1 MNLPQHLSFT
11 TQLHFETEFN
21 IMTECTFHRF
31 LDAVG
36 KEFKDGDFRKELGV
50 KALKE
55 VNELIDSR
63 VQLSAAVEEMRKQFK
78 IVTTANVK
86 LNEDLNLKHNEKEAE
101 IEKVK
106 KEAEER
112 LTRSVSAAKFASEV
126 LIQDALTQKDT
137 AIAALQT
144 KHATDLG
151 ELNDRIREK
160 EEEIQRVRDEL
171 TSATTEMVKE
181 NQDLRMEVFAK
192 DASLK
197 EKDKTIT
204 QIKADLKRM
213 SGQVRSYADTNAEL
227 KKTATAFTQL
237 SPLVDQ
243 FENIGTLFETLTNA
257 FKKTKTDHPGAQWP
271 STDGSFTLNNETA
284 P

>member
-1 MNLPQHLSFT
+1 
-11 TQLHFETEFN
+11 
-21 IMTECTFHRF
+21 MTECTFHRF

-63 VQLSAAVEEMRKQFK
+63 VQLSAAVDEMRKQFK
-78 IVTTANVK
+78 IVTTENVK
-86 LNEDLNLKHNEKEAE
+86 LNEKFELKHNEKEAE

-137 AIAALQT
+137 AIAALKTQ
-144 KHATDLG
+144 HATDLG

-171 TSATTEMVKE
+171 TSATTEKVKVE
-181 NQDLRMEVFAK
+181 QNFQLEVFAK
-192 DASLK
+192 DSVVNEMNTVIT
-197 EKDKTIT
+197 EKDKVIT
-204 QIKADLKRM
+204 DAKTENKRLNEQVVGNAAKIKKL
-213 SGQVRSYADTNAEL
+213 N
-227 KKTATAFTQL
+227 KTVAAFTQL

-271 STDGSFTLNNETA
+271 SAAGSFTLTNETA